1 MYVDQV
7 LVLWLKVL
15 TAVAAQWLK
24 QWFTM
29 FLKKNVIWYPKKIA
43 NSSRN
48 KFHSKYIPFF
58 LRKSNQKIESAT
70 APASTLLREEN
81 KEHTNYLED
90 PKQIFISACCRL
102 RIFSWSKHNIKDI
115 E

>member
-15 TAVAAQWLK
+15 RAVAARWLK

-48 KFHSKYIPFF
+48 KFHSKYIPIFYANQIKNLNYTVTKF
-58 LRKSNQKIESAT
+58 LVVLGVR
-70 APASTLLREEN
+70 
-81 KEHTNYLED
+81 
-90 PKQIFISACCRL
+90 
-102 RIFSWSKHNIKDI
+102 
-115 E
+115 